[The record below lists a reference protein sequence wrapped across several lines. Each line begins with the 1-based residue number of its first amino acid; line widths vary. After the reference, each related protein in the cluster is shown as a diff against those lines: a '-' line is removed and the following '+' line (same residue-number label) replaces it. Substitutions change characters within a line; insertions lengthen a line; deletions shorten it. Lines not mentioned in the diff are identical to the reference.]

1 MAMLRSLMH
10 AEYTP
15 GNIGHFGLSLDAY
28 AHFTSPIRRYPDLLV
43 HRAIRHVL
51 QNGKAGGYQYDAP
64 AMDRLG
70 KICSAHERRAEEAT
84 REVEAWLK
92 CQFMQ
97 DKVGN
102 TYGGVITGVT
112 NFGAFVQIPEMQ
124 IDGLVHVT
132 SLANDYYKYDAGA
145 QALVGE
151 RSGRRYKL
159 GDRLNVTVGRVDLD
173 TRRIDFSLAEVPA
186 EGTRRKS
193 TTRRKGGK
201 PG

>member
-1 MAMLRSLMH
+1 
-10 AEYTP
+10 
-15 GNIGHFGLSLDAY
+15 
-28 AHFTSPIRRYPDLLV
+28 
-43 HRAIRHVL
+43 
-51 QNGKAGGYQYDAP
+51 
-64 AMDRLG
+64 
-70 KICSAHERRAEEAT
+70 
-84 REVEAWLK
+84 
-92 CQFMQ
+92 MQ